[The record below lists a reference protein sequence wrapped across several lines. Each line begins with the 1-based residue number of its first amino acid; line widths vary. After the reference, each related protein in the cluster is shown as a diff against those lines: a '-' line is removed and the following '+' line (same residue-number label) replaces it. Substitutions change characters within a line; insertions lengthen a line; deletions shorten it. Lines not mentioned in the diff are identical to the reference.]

1 MVHPIFPEVI
11 MRPSRFPAFL
21 ALLASVALT
30 GAASGGLTAA
40 PLPPTIKIG
49 AVESL
54 TGDNASYGIPI
65 RKGIELAVEEI
76 NASKMLGNAKISLV
90 VMDDKADKQEGISV
104 FNQLI
109 GEDKVSAIIGP
120 TLSSTAF
127 AADPIAQKAGVPV
140 LGTSTTALGITAMG
154 DFIFRDS
161 LPQASVIPGTLE
173 RVKAKYKVQK
183 AAMLYE
189 ATNEYSK
196 SEADVFKAAMQKEGI
211 QLVASESYSKGDS
224 DFRTQ
229 LSKLNAHRPDILVFC
244 SLIGEA
250 IPVLQQAR
258 EIGITQ
264 PIVGGN
270 GFNNPNVLKN
280 AKEAS
285 EGLIVG
291 SSWFIESAVPK
302 SKTFVEAFRKKY
314 GADPDQFAAQGYAG
328 AYIVA
333 TAIKKAGSADRGAI
347 RAALAGIRNLDTVLG
362 TFSFDDNRDPVHP
375 STPLIVKNGRY
386 TLFQ

>member
-1 MVHPIFPEVI
+1 
-11 MRPSRFPAFL
+11 MRRSILLSLL
-21 ALLASVALT
+21 ALA
-30 GAASGGLTAA
+30 GAASGSRALAA
-40 PLPPTIKIG
+40 LPPEIKLG

-65 RKGIELAVEEI
+65 RMGIELAVEEI
-76 NASKMLGNAKISLV
+76 NASKFLKGSRIKLV

-104 FNQLI
+104 FTKLI
-109 GEDKVSAIIGP
+109 NEEKVCAIIGP

-154 DFIFRDS
+154 NFIFRDS
-161 LPQASVIPGTLE
+161 LPQASVIPGTLAK
-173 RVKAKYKVQK
+173 VVAKYKVRK
-183 AAMLYE
+183 AAIMYE

-196 SEADVFKAAMQKEGI
+196 SEKDVFTNALKE
-211 QLVASESYSKGDS
+211 QNVELVASESYNKGDS

-229 LSKLNAHRPDILVFC
+229 LDKLNARRPDILVFC

-258 EIGITQ
+258 EVGIKQ

-280 AKEAS
+280 AAEAA

-291 SSWFIESAVPK
+291 SSWFIESPVKK
-302 SKTFVEAFRKKY
+302 SKDFVAAFRKKN
-314 GADPDQFAAQGYAG
+314 GKDPDQFAAQGYAG

-333 TAIKKAGSADRGAI
+333 TAIKQAGSAERGAI
-347 RAALAGIRNLDTVLG
+347 RDALAGIRNLDTVLG
-362 TFSFDDNRDPVHP
+362 TFSFDANRDPQHP
-375 STPLIVKNGRY
+375 STPLIIKGGHY

>member
-1 MVHPIFPEVI
+1 MNLCRRLVPI
-11 MRPSRFPAFL
+11 A
-21 ALLASVALT
+21 
-30 GAASGGLTAA
+30 LTAA
-40 PLPPTIKIG
+40 LAGAAAAALPPTIKLG

-76 NASKMLGNAKISLV
+76 NAGKFLGGSRLALT

-104 FNQLI
+104 FTKLI
-109 GEDKVSAIIGP
+109 NEEKVSAIIGP

-154 DFIFRDS
+154 EFVFRDS
-161 LPQASVIPGTLE
+161 LPQASVIPGTL
-173 RVKAKYKVQK
+173 AKVAARHKVQK
-183 AAMLYE
+183 AAILFE

-196 SEADVFKAAMQKEGI
+196 SEADVFRNALQKMNI
-211 QLVASESYSKGDS
+211 QIVASESYSKGDS

-229 LSKLNAHRPDILVFC
+229 LQKLNARKPDLVVFC

-258 EIGITQ
+258 EVGISQ
-264 PIVGGN
+264 PIMGGN

-280 AKEAS
+280 AKEAA

-291 SSWFIESAVPK
+291 SSWFIESPVPR
-302 SKTFVEAFRKKY
+302 SQTFVAAYKAKY

-328 AYIVA
+328 AWIVA
-333 TAIKKAGSADRGAI
+333 TAIKNAGSADRAAI
-347 RAALAGIRNLDTVLG
+347 RAALAKLQNLDTVLG
-362 TFSFDDNRDPVHP
+362 TFSFDANRDPIHP
-375 STPLIVKNGRY
+375 SVPLVVKSGKY

>member
-1 MVHPIFPEVI
+1 
-11 MRPSRFPAFL
+11 MRRTFFL
-21 ALLASVALT
+21 ALTVLS
-30 GAASGGLTAA
+30 GAAFSGFAPAA
-40 PLPPTIKIG
+40 LPATIKLG

-76 NASKMLGNAKISLV
+76 NASKMLGTAKIVLT

-104 FNQLI
+104 FTRLI
-109 GEDKVSAIIGP
+109 NEDKVSAIIGP

-154 DFIFRDS
+154 DYIFRDS
-161 LPQASVIPGTLE
+161 LPQASVIPGTLAKVVAKHS
-173 RVKAKYKVQK
+173 VKTAS
-183 AAMLYE
+183 LLFE
-189 ATNEYSK
+189 STNEYSK
-196 SEADVFKAAMQKEGI
+196 SEADVFKTSLQKMGI
-211 QLVASESYSKGDS
+211 NLVASESYSKGDS

-229 LSKLNAHRPDILVFC
+229 LRKLNARKPDIMVFC
-244 SLIGEA
+244 CLIGEA

-258 EIGITQ
+258 EVGIKQ

-280 AKEAS
+280 AAEAA

-291 SSWFIESAVPK
+291 SSWFIESTVPK
-302 SKTFVEAFRKKY
+302 SKLFVAAFHKKY
-314 GADPDQFAAQGYAG
+314 GSDPDQFAAQGYAG
-328 AYIVA
+328 AYIIA
-333 TAIKKAGSADRGAI
+333 TAIKNAGSADRPAI
-347 RAALAGIRNLDTVLG
+347 RAALAKIQHLDTALG
-362 TFSFDDNRDPVHP
+362 TFSFDANRDPLHDSV
-375 STPLIVKNGRY
+375 PLIVKSGKY

>member
-1 MVHPIFPEVI
+1 MNPFPRLVPI
-11 MRPSRFPAFL
+11 AL
-21 ALLASVALT
+21 AGLLAAGSAS
-30 GAASGGLTAA
+30 AA
-40 PLPPTIKIG
+40 LPPIIKLG

-76 NASKMLGNAKISLV
+76 NATKFLGASKLALT

-104 FNQLI
+104 FTKLI
-109 GEDKVSAIIGP
+109 NEEKVSAIIGP

-154 DFIFRDS
+154 DYVFRDS
-161 LPQASVIPGTLE
+161 LPQAAVIPGTL
-173 RVKAKYKVQK
+173 AKVVAKHKVQK
-183 AAMLYE
+183 AALLFE

-196 SEADVFKAAMQKEGI
+196 SEADVFRTALQKMNI
-211 QLVASESYSKGDS
+211 QIVASESYSKGDS

-229 LSKLNAHRPDILVFC
+229 LQKLNARRPDIVIFC

-264 PIVGGN
+264 PVVGGN

-280 AKEAS
+280 AREAA
-285 EGLIVG
+285 EGLVVG
-291 SSWFIESAVPK
+291 SSWFIESPVAK
-302 SKTFVEAFRKKY
+302 SRTFVTAYKAKY

-328 AYIVA
+328 AWIVA
-333 TAIKKAGSADRGAI
+333 TAIKNAGSADRAAI
-347 RAALAGIRNLDTVLG
+347 RAALARIQNLDTVLG
-362 TFSFDDNRDPVHP
+362 TFSFDANRDPIHP
-375 STPLIVKNGRY
+375 SVPLIVKNGKY

>member
-1 MVHPIFPEVI
+1 
-11 MRPSRFPAFL
+11 MRRSLLPPLLVL
-21 ALLASVALT
+21 AGATFGGYA
-30 GAASGGLTAA
+30 GAA
-40 PLPPTIKIG
+40 LPATIKIA

-65 RKGIELAVEEI
+65 RRGIELAVAEV
-76 NASKMLGNAKISLV
+76 NAARTLGNARLHLV

-104 FNQLI
+104 YTKLI
-109 GEDKVSAIIGP
+109 NEEKVAAIIGP

-140 LGTSTTALGITAMG
+140 IGTSTTAIGITAMG
-154 DFIFRDS
+154 DYIFRDS
-161 LPQASVIPGTLE
+161 LPQASVIPGTLAK
-173 RVKAKYKVQK
+173 VAAKYHVKK
-183 AAMLYE
+183 AAILFE
-189 ATNEYSK
+189 STNEYSK
-196 SEADVFKAAMQKEGI
+196 SEADVFKATLQKLKI
-211 QLVASESYSKGDS
+211 QIVASESYSKGDS

-229 LSKLNAHRPDILVFC
+229 LGKLNARRPDILVFC

-280 AKEAS
+280 AREAA

-291 SSWFIESAVPK
+291 SSWFIESPVAK
-302 SKTFVEAFRKKY
+302 SRLFVDAYRKKN
-314 GADPDQFAAQGYAG
+314 GADPDQFAGQGYA
-328 AYIVA
+328 AVHILA
-333 TAIKKAGSADRGAI
+333 AAIKSAGSADRAAI
-347 RAALAGIRNLDTVLG
+347 RAALAQIRNLDTVLG
-362 TFSFDDNRDPVHP
+362 TCSFDGNRDPVHP
-375 STPLIVKNGRY
+375 STPLMVQNGRY
-386 TLFQ
+386 TLFR

>member
-1 MVHPIFPEVI
+1 MTPIRRLVPF
-11 MRPSRFPAFL
+11 
-21 ALLASVALT
+21 AL
-30 GAASGGLTAA
+30 AASLAFAA
-40 PLPPTIKIG
+40 LPPVIKIG

-54 TGDNASYGIPI
+54 TGDNASYGVPI

-76 NASKMLGNAKISLV
+76 NNSKFLGGSKLALT

-104 FNQLI
+104 FSKLI
-109 GEDKVSAIIGP
+109 NEEKVSAIIGP

-140 LGTSTTALGITAMG
+140 MGTSTTALGITAMG
-154 DFIFRDS
+154 DFVFRDS
-161 LPQASVIPGTLE
+161 LPQASVIPGTL
-173 RVKAKYKVQK
+173 AKVAAKHKVTK
-183 AAMLYE
+183 AAILFE

-196 SEADVFKAAMQKEGI
+196 SEADVFRTALQKMNI
-211 QLVASESYSKGDS
+211 QIVASESYSKGDS

-229 LSKLNAHRPDILVFC
+229 LQKLNARKPDIVVFC

-258 EIGITQ
+258 EVGITQ

-280 AKEAS
+280 ASEAA

-291 SSWFIESAVPK
+291 SSWFIESTVPK
-302 SKTFVEAFRKKY
+302 SQTFVAAFRKKY

-328 AYIVA
+328 AWIMA
-333 TAIKKAGSADRGAI
+333 TAIKNAGSADRTAI
-347 RAALAGIRNLDTVLG
+347 RNALAKLQNLDTVLG
-362 TFSFDDNRDPVHP
+362 TFSFDANRDPLHP
-375 STPLIVKNGRY
+375 SVPLIVHNGKY

>member
-1 MVHPIFPEVI
+1 MK
-11 MRPSRFPAFL
+11 PSLFL
-21 ALLASVALT
+21 ALLALS
-30 GAASGGLTAA
+30 GAACTSLPAA
-40 PLPPTIKIG
+40 ALPPVIKLG

-76 NASKMLGNAKISLV
+76 NASRLLGHSRIDLV

-104 FNQLI
+104 FTRLI
-109 GEDKVSAIIGP
+109 NEDKVAAIIGP

-154 DFIFRDS
+154 DYIFRDS
-161 LPQASVIPGTLE
+161 LPQAAVIPGTLAK
-173 RVKAKYKVQK
+173 VAAKYKVQK
-183 AAMLYE
+183 AALLFE

-196 SEADVFKAAMQKEGI
+196 SEADVFKAALQAQKI
-211 QLVASESYSKGDS
+211 QIVASESYSKGDS

-229 LSKLNAHRPDILVFC
+229 LSKLNARRPDILVFC

-280 AKEAS
+280 AKEAA

-291 SSWFIESAVPK
+291 SSWFIESSVPK
-302 SKTFVEAFRKKY
+302 SRQFVAAFRKKY

-333 TAIKKAGSADRGAI
+333 DAIKRAGSAERPAI
-347 RAALAGIRNLDTVLG
+347 RAAMAGLKDLDTVLG
-362 TFSFDDNRDPVHP
+362 TFSFDANRDPLHP
-375 STPLIVKNGRY
+375 STPLVIQNGRY
-386 TLFQ
+386 TLFR

>member
-1 MVHPIFPEVI
+1 
-11 MRPSRFPAFL
+11 
-21 ALLASVALT
+21 
-30 GAASGGLTAA
+30 
-40 PLPPTIKIG
+40 
-49 AVESL
+49 
-54 TGDNASYGIPI
+54 
-65 RKGIELAVEEI
+65 
-76 NASKMLGNAKISLV
+76 
-90 VMDDKADKQEGISV
+90 
-104 FNQLI
+104 
-109 GEDKVSAIIGP
+109 
-120 TLSSTAF
+120 
-127 AADPIAQKAGVPV
+127 
-140 LGTSTTALGITAMG
+140 
-154 DFIFRDS
+154 
-161 LPQASVIPGTLE
+161 
-173 RVKAKYKVQK
+173 
-183 AAMLYE
+183 MLYE

-196 SEADVFKAAMQKEGI
+196 SEADVFRAALQKLNI

-280 AKEAS
+280 AKEAA

-291 SSWFIESAVPK
+291 SSWFIESTVPL
-302 SKTFVEAFRKKY
+302 SRNFVAAFRRKY

-333 TAIKKAGSADRGAI
+333 TAIKKANSADRSAI

-362 TFSFDDNRDPVHP
+362 TFSFDENRDPQHASV
-375 STPLIVKNGRY
+375 PLMVKGGRY

>member
-1 MVHPIFPEVI
+1 MKKGT
-11 MRPSRFPAFL
+11 FL
-21 ALLASVALT
+21 ALMALT
-30 GAASGGLTAA
+30 GASFGSHAA
-40 PLPPTIKIG
+40 AALPPAIKIG

-65 RKGIELAVEEI
+65 RKGIELAVAEI
-76 NASKMLGNAKISLV
+76 NASAMLGKSKIVLT

-104 FNQLI
+104 FTKLI
-109 GEDKVSAIIGP
+109 NEEKVSAIIGP

-154 DFIFRDS
+154 DYIFRDS
-161 LPQASVIPGTLE
+161 LPQAAVIPGTLAKVAAKHN
-173 RVKAKYKVQK
+173 VKK
-183 AAMLYE
+183 AALLFE
-189 ATNEYSK
+189 STNEYSK
-196 SEADVFKAAMQKEGI
+196 SEADVFKSSLQKMGI

-229 LSKLNAHRPDILVFC
+229 LSKLNARKPDILVFC

-258 EIGITQ
+258 EVGITQ
-264 PIVGGN
+264 TIVGGN

-280 AKEAS
+280 AKEAA
-285 EGLIVG
+285 EGLVVG
-291 SSWFIESAVPK
+291 SSWFIESTVPK
-302 SKTFVEAFRKKY
+302 SRTFVAAFRKKY
-314 GADPDQFAAQGYAG
+314 GSDPDQFAAQGYAG
-328 AYIVA
+328 AYIMA
-333 TAIKKAGSADRGAI
+333 TAIKNAGSADRAAI
-347 RAALAGIRNLDTVLG
+347 RNALARLQNLDTALG
-362 TFSFDDNRDPVHP
+362 TFSFDANRDPQHASV
-375 STPLIVKNGRY
+375 PLIVQNGHY

>member
-1 MVHPIFPEVI
+1 MKRSPL
-11 MRPSRFPAFL
+11 L
-21 ALLASVALT
+21 ALMALCATSLAMAALP
-30 GAASGGLTAA
+30 A
-40 PLPPTIKIG
+40 TIKIG

-65 RKGIELAVEEI
+65 RKGIELAVAEI
-76 NASKMLGNAKISLV
+76 NASKLMGNAKFNLT

-104 FNQLI
+104 FTRLI
-109 GEDKVSAIIGP
+109 NEEKVCAIIGP

-140 LGTSTTALGITAMG
+140 IGTSTTALGITAMG
-154 DFIFRDS
+154 DYVFRDS
-161 LPQASVIPGTLE
+161 LPQAAVIPGTLAH
-173 RVKAKYKVQK
+173 VVAKYKVKK
-183 AAMLYE
+183 AAILFE
-189 ATNEYSK
+189 STNEYSK
-196 SEADVFKAAMQKEGI
+196 SEADVFKTALPKLNVQI
-211 QLVASESYSKGDS
+211 TASESYSKGDS

-229 LSKLNAHRPDILVFC
+229 LSKLNARRPDILVFC

-280 AKEAS
+280 AREAA

-291 SSWFIESAVPK
+291 SSWFIESNIPR
-302 SKTFVEAFRKKY
+302 SKVFVDAFRKKY
-314 GADPDQFAAQGYAG
+314 GGDPDQFAAQGYA
-328 AYIVA
+328 AVYILA
-333 TAIKKAGSADRGAI
+333 SAIKSAGSADRAAI
-347 RAALAGIRNLDTVLG
+347 RNALAKVHDLDTVLG
-362 TFSFDDNRDPVHP
+362 TFSFDANRDPQHP
-375 STPLIVKNGRY
+375 STPLIVQNGRY
-386 TLFQ
+386 TLFR